1 VSISYPKG
9 SSGHGKKRVAVGGE
23 WREMKSNEMRDILIR
38 KGTELFYREG
48 FARSSIRDIGRA
60 AGISSATLYHYF
72 KNKDDLLYEII
83 ISIGK
88 ILLDVLSRTSQEFS
102 DPEQRLR
109 QMVFRQICLLKE
121 KKEEVKIYIE
131 EQYQLPKRLKKV
143 VYEQHRQIYEV
154 YLNELR
160 ELQKAGRLRVD
171 HLPII
176 NFTIFATMNWVY
188 RWYKEEEGLSIEQIA
203 DMIITILSDGIFLP
217 RRRQKRAMNQG
228 PERKS

>member
-1 VSISYPKG
+1 L
-9 SSGHGKKRVAVGGE
+9 KKWVAVGGE

-88 ILLDVLSRTSQEFS
+88 ILLEVLSRTSQEFS

-188 RWYKEEEGLSIEQIA
+188 RWYKEEEDLSIEQIA

-217 RRRQKRAMNQG
+217 RNRQKRAMNRGQ
-228 PERKS
+228 ERKS